1 MGAPSLPGFRLDQT
15 FFGFKAEDRVALH
28 ETLFNLVWVGAGRWD
43 WNTIYTMPIPIR
55 RFWISKLNKMQ
66 DDAAS
71 TAENMKNKNSTK
83 AKPKVVKSPL

>member
-66 DDAAS
+66 DDALSA
-71 TAENMKNKNSTK
+71 AENMKNKNSTK